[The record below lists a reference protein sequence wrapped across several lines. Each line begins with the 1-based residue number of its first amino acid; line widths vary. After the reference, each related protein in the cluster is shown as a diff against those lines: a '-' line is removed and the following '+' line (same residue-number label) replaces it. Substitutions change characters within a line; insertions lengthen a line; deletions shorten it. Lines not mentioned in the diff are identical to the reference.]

1 MERDG
6 VFFAR
11 LFPYF
16 PHQTAMKRPEPGF
29 TIIELIVTVVML
41 ATLGGLTCVGI
52 QSSREKAKTVVEI
65 NAARNLIT
73 GYLGHA
79 AENNGQVLAGYL
91 ADPSVTNLE
100 GKSLEF
106 PMNARYPWRLA
117 RSLPAVKGVLVFNGN
132 ESMLKLEDRDYRV
145 SAAPN
150 LGLNATLVG
159 GHFGSSSL
167 LAPTPRVIDAYGKFY
182 LSHLAESGDP
192 ERLVVFTSARSGV
205 DQSGYFEVRP
215 PYLTGPVWSVERFT
229 LERAAFGHGFID
241 LRWGGKAVAVMLGG
255 NVELLDESQLR
266 DMRRWSHQAARAN
279 DPDFRIRRAE

>member
-1 MERDG
+1 
-6 VFFAR
+6 
-11 LFPYF
+11 
-16 PHQTAMKRPEPGF
+16 MKKYESGF
-29 TIIELIVTVVML
+29 TIIEMLVTVAML
-41 ATLGGLTCVGI
+41 AALGGLTCVGI
-52 QSSREKAKTVVEI
+52 QSAREKAKTVVEI

-91 ADPSVTNLE
+91 ADPSATNLE
-100 GKSLEF
+100 GKTLGF

-145 SAAPN
+145 SAGPN

-167 LAPTPRVIDAYGKFY
+167 LAPTPRIVDAYGKFY

-192 ERLVVFTSARSGV
+192 ERLIVFSSARSG
-205 DQSGYFEVRP
+205 DRQPGYFEVRP
-215 PYLTGPVWSVERFT
+215 PHLTGPVWSADKFT
-229 LERAAFGHGFID
+229 KESQASAHGFVD

-255 NVELLDESQLR
+255 NVELLDDSQLR
-266 DMRRWSHQAARAN
+266 DMRRWSHRAALAN
-279 DPDFRIRRAE
+279 ERDFTIKRTQ